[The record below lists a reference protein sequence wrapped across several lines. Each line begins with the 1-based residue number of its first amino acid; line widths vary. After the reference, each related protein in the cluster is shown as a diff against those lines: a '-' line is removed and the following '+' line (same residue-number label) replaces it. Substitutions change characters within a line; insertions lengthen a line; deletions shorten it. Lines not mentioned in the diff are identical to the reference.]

1 MSAGYIETNDQKIKY
16 FKKLI
21 KFKNTDDNNA
31 LNNEISFVP
40 HLGKTTDVIDRTS
53 TARPGSNNDDEL
65 TTVVIDTG
73 NKFAYDTINNNGE
86 SVFASNN
93 ATDLESDK
101 SNKQPRITIPSNEVV
116 GSSAAKAN
124 AVDENNG
131 KQEAA
136 FDVVTT
142 HFESQSIEH
151 IGNKTSP
158 DVDTKANSKG
168 NRKISAKPEN
178 SKNEISA
185 NGTSTEKSP
194 NDFEIKRF
202 ISEHIKFKSN
212 NVTIKKSWGKWSAWS
227 SCSRSCGEGVT
238 QQSRECMEKM

>member
-1 MSAGYIETNDQKIKY
+1 MSAGYVETNDQRIKY

-21 KFKNTDDNNA
+21 KFRSKDDNNA
-31 LNNEISFVP
+31 LSNEISFVP
-40 HLGKTTDVIDRTS
+40 HLGETTDVIERT
-53 TARPGSNNDDEL
+53 TTTRPGSRNKDDEL
-65 TTVVIDTG
+65 TTVIIDTG
-73 NKFAYDTINNNGE
+73 SKFAYDTINNNGE

-93 ATDLESDK
+93 ATDLEGDDK
-101 SNKQPRITIPSNEVV
+101 SNKRPKITTPANEVV
-116 GSSAAKAN
+116 ESSAAAI
-124 AVDENNG
+124 ENNG
-131 KQEAA
+131 RQGEAA

-142 HFESQSIEH
+142 RIESQSNEH
-151 IGNKTSP
+151 IGNKTAA

-168 NRKISAKPEN
+168 NRKISAKSEN

-202 ISEHIKFKSN
+202 ISEHIKYKSN
-212 NVTIKKSWGKWSAWS
+212 NVTIKKSWGKWGPWS